1 VPFYRLP
8 QLQSVLRPFYEK
20 KQMRWRT
27 YGELV
32 YGWIVENQKPHTNW
46 AAANASHDPKTAAR
60 NVAGV

>member
-1 VPFYRLP
+1 MPFYRLP
-8 QLQSVLRPFYEK
+8 ALQQALRPFYER

-46 AAANASHDPKTAAR
+46 AAAGHDPKPAATDPAR
-60 NVAGV
+60 V